1 MKHVLLYFFVVVLLL
16 GCKEEQALM
25 PKPRMYPRVEFPEK
39 TYTDFV
45 NTDCDFSF
53 KIPTYANIEK
63 ETKFFDEDP
72 IHPCWFDIDIPQ
84 LNGKIHCSYFP
95 INNQQEFEGLV
106 EDAYDFISKHNQKA
120 NYRDEVVIQKPNDV
134 SGIIFEMSG
143 EVATP
148 VQFFLTDS
156 TQHYLRGSVY
166 FYSQVD
172 PDSMAVVYDFVKEDV
187 AKLIESFEWND

>member
-95 INNQQEFEGLV
+95 INNQQEFEG
-106 EDAYDFISKHNQKA
+106 
-120 NYRDEVVIQKPNDV
+120 
-134 SGIIFEMSG
+134 
-143 EVATP
+143 
-148 VQFFLTDS
+148 
-156 TQHYLRGSVY
+156 
-166 FYSQVD
+166 
-172 PDSMAVVYDFVKEDV
+172 
-187 AKLIESFEWND
+187 